1 MFVDLASVDYVDYG
15 SDLTSLTSEGDANE
29 YDGDDEQLTGMS
41 VAVVACYNCLPDNS
55 AAR

>member
-1 MFVDLASVDYVDYG
+1 MFVDLASVDYVDCG
-15 SDLTSLTSEGDANE
+15 SELTSLASEGDANE
-29 YDGDDEQLTGMS
+29 DGGDEQLTGMS